1 MHLSEP
7 TAWSG
12 VGVMDQNAVGALQV
26 PWAHQPKAH
35 MDVWTPELPQCQN
48 TSELSQRCPA
58 RLTCTLHQEGEA
70 LSGESF
76 THSRGYREQRPLP
89 ANQHSLKGTQHVLL
103 QRQALGSSSVFTGT
117 SSTTHPLCLCC
128 ITHPF
133 NTVSPLPPTSLSYS
147 GLLIADASTGYQPN
161 QPTVKPT

>member
-1 MHLSEP
+1 
-7 TAWSG
+7 
-12 VGVMDQNAVGALQV
+12 MDQNAVGALQV
-26 PWAHQPKAH
+26 PRAHQPKAH

-76 THSRGYREQRPLP
+76 THSRGYSEQRPLP
-89 ANQHSLKGTQHVLL
+89 ANQHSLKGTQHVL
-103 QRQALGSSSVFTGT
+103 QRQALGSSSVFTCT

-128 ITHPF
+128 ITHLF
-133 NTVSPLPPTSLSYS
+133 NTVSPLPHQSLLLWAFNSRCQHWLPTKSAHSETNVELSS
-147 GLLIADASTGYQPN
+147 SFRCWSPVAC
-161 QPTVKPT
+161 